1 MSELNGVISKLQK
14 LAGIEA
20 SEYMCRYELGFITE
34 YEISFPEST
43 QCYLNLDDILGT
55 NQSLVKKI
63 VA

>member
-34 YEISFPEST
+34 YEISFPERT